1 MRVGHDRSRA
11 TKRDDLEHD
20 IHTPPGSTGGCDL
33 AGARPRDAPALC
45 AWLRDHLALE
55 VPDRALIEGHDA
67 PFDYLC
73 HAFFDGGDDGRG
85 SGPGVRAGV
94 AGSDAVVW
102 ANRGGGKTFLAAV
115 ATLLDLVHKPGI
127 AVRILGGSLDQS
139 KRLYAHLRA
148 LFEGS
153 DLMGMVDGKITQK
166 GLKLRNGSEAQV
178 LAQSQTA
185 VRGTRVQKIRCDE
198 VELFDPEVWEAAQLA
213 TMGKWC
219 GEGDERVWVPGTIE
233 CLSTMHVPYG
243 LMYRIVG
250 EAQRKRDEETERRS
264 GGGAEAGG
272 PSRSASAA
280 PVSVSSSSGTG
291 EGPTRTL
298 FKWGVID
305 VLEKCPPSRDCSV
318 CPLEGA
324 CGGRAKRSGDPV
336 GVGGHLT
343 VADVVQLRRR
353 VGEGTWQAEMLC
365 TRPRRDDCVLPEF
378 DRGRHVI
385 DRFDAP
391 AHGVWI
397 GGMDFGIRAPTVVL
411 WAHADGSGVVR
422 VLGERVV
429 SGEVIASHVAAIRA
443 GGSGAGAP
451 FPVPAWIGVDPAGR
465 QRSEQ
470 TGVSAIEVMKRS
482 GLAVRDRRLGLAA
495 GLDLI
500 RARLA
505 PASGGPTLFVHVSC
519 EKLIESLERYRY
531 PADQPESTTPVKD
544 GSDHA
549 VDALRYMIQNLDA
562 GYRSASGRYV

>member
-1 MRVGHDRSRA
+1 MRGDHIGSAGDGGGDPDGVGCGEIGERPTDA
-11 TKRDDLEHD
+11 T
-20 IHTPPGSTGGCDL
+20 
-33 AGARPRDAPALC
+33 ALR
-45 AWLRDHLALE
+45 AWLREHLGLE
-55 VPDRALIEGHDA
+55 IPTRALIAGHDA

-73 HAFFDGGDDGRG
+73 HAFFDGQGRG
-85 SGPGVRAGV
+85 VRTGMAESLEMS
-94 AGSDAVVW
+94 SDAVVW

-127 AVRILGGSLDQS
+127 SVRILGGSLDQS

-153 DLMGMVDGKITQK
+153 GVQGSALMGMVEGKITQK
-166 GLKLRNGSEAQV
+166 GLRLKNGSEAQV

-219 GEGDERVWVPGTIE
+219 GPEGEQFWVPGTIE

-250 EAQRKRDEETERRS
+250 DARR
-264 GGGAEAGG
+264 
-272 PSRSASAA
+272 AA
-280 PVSVSSSSGTG
+280 DGDG
-291 EGPTRTL
+291 ELGDARTL

-305 VLEKCPPSRDCSV
+305 VLEKCPEERDCSA

-324 CGGRAKRSGDPV
+324 CGGRAKRMGDGTEP
-336 GVGGHLT
+336 GGHLA
-343 VADVVQLRRR
+343 VSDVVQLRSR

-378 DRGRHVI
+378 DRARHVI
-385 DRFDAP
+385 GAFDAGS
-391 AHGVWI
+391 AAAWI

-411 WAHADGSGVVR
+411 WGAVDAGGVVR
-422 VLGERVV
+422 VVGERVV
-429 SGEVIASHVAAIRA
+429 AGEAIASHIEAIRS
-443 GGSGAGAP
+443 GGHGACSGVGGP
-451 FPVPAWIGVDPAGR
+451 FPLPDWLGVDPAGR

-470 TGVSAIEVMKRS
+470 TGVSTIEVMRRA
-482 GLAVRDRRLGLAA
+482 GLVIRDRRLGLSA
-495 GLDLI
+495 GLGLL
-500 RARLA
+500 RARFR
-505 PASGGPTLFVHVSC
+505 PASGGPTLLVHASC
-519 EKLIESLERYRY
+519 ERLIESLERYRY

-562 GYRSASGRYV
+562 GYRSTSGRYV

>member
-1 MRVGHDRSRA
+1 MGTEPGAGDAVDLVDTGDRPE
-11 TKRDDLEHD
+11 TKDDL
-20 IHTPPGSTGGCDL
+20 
-33 AGARPRDAPALC
+33 R
-45 AWLRDHLALE
+45 AWLRAHLGLEIPSKAL
-55 VPDRALIEGHDA
+55 VAGHDA

-73 HAFFDGGDDGRG
+73 HAFFDWRHGEHGERTGVVGAGGD
-85 SGPGVRAGV
+85 PGAFV
-94 AGSDAVVW
+94 ASDAVVW

-127 AVRILGGSLDQS
+127 SVRILGDSLDQS

-153 DLMGMVDGKITQK
+153 ALMGLVEGRITQK
-166 GLKLRNGSEAQV
+166 GLRLKNGSEAQV

-219 GEGDERVWVPGTIE
+219 GGEGEKKIWVPGTIE

-250 EAQRKRDEETERRS
+250 TARRS
-264 GGGAEAGG
+264 GQVDIDDAGARTGDGGADG
-272 PSRSASAA
+272 SAESA
-280 PVSVSSSSGTG
+280 
-291 EGPTRTL
+291 RTL

-305 VLEKCPPSRDCSV
+305 VLDKCRADRDCGS
-318 CPLEGA
+318 CPLEGS
-324 CGGRAKRSGDPV
+324 CGGRAKRDGNAS
-336 GVGGHLT
+336 GGHLA
-343 VADVVQLRRR
+343 VSDVVRLRSR

-385 DRFDAP
+385 EAFDLTGA
-391 AHGVWI
+391 AAWI

-411 WAHADGSGVVR
+411 WGAVDASGVVR
-422 VLGERVV
+422 VVGERVV
-429 SGEVIASHVAAIRA
+429 AGEPIGAHVDAIVGGRAERSGMV
-443 GGSGAGAP
+443 GLQLPGSRL
-451 FPVPAWIGVDPAGR
+451 PALQWIGVDPAGR

-470 TGVSAIEVMKRS
+470 TGVSTIEVMRRS
-482 GLAVRDRRLGLAA
+482 GLAVRDRRLGVAS
-495 GLDLI
+495 GLELL
-500 RARLA
+500 RARLK
-505 PASGGPTLFVHVSC
+505 PASGGPTLFVHAAC

-531 PADQPESTTPVKD
+531 PADQPESTTPLKD

-562 GYRSASGRYV
+562 GYRSSGGRYV

>member
-1 MRVGHDRSRA
+1 VG
-11 TKRDDLEHD
+11 DDN
-20 IHTPPGSTGGCDL
+20 SGGE
-33 AGARPRDAPALC
+33 AGIVGARPIDAAALRE
-45 AWLRDHLALE
+45 WLRAHLGLE
-55 VPDRALIEGHDA
+55 IPDRALIEGHDA

-73 HAFFDGGDDGRG
+73 HAFFDGAHAGR
-85 SGPGVRAGV
+85 PANAGVRTGV

-153 DLMGMVDGKITQK
+153 DLMAMVDGKITQK

-219 GEGDERVWVPGTIE
+219 GEGDARLWVPGTIE

-250 EAQRKRDEETERRS
+250 EAQRKRDEETEGRS
-264 GGGAEAGG
+264 GGGPEASERTRNAALGG
-272 PSRSASAA
+272 ATSPPPRA
-280 PVSVSSSSGTG
+280 G

-305 VLEKCPPSRDCSV
+305 VLEKCPEARVCSA

-324 CGGRAKRSGDPV
+324 CGGRAKRRGEPA

-343 VADVVQLRRR
+343 VPDVVQLRSR

-378 DRGRHVI
+378 DRARHVI

-391 AHGVWI
+391 EHGVWI

-411 WAHADGSGVVR
+411 WAHVDGGGVVR

-429 SGEVIASHVAAIRA
+429 SGEVIASHVGAIRA

-482 GLAVRDRRLGLAA
+482 GLAVRDRRLGLAP

-505 PASGGPTLFVHVSC
+505 PASGGPTLFVSTSC

>member
-1 MRVGHDRSRA
+1 MGAETRTDA
-11 TKRDDLEHD
+11 TPIGE
-20 IHTPPGSTGGCDL
+20 
-33 AGARPRDAPALC
+33 RPRDAASLR
-45 AWLRDHLALE
+45 AWLGEHLGLDI
-55 VPDRALIEGHDA
+55 PDRALVEGHDA

-73 HAFFDGGDDGRG
+73 HAFFDGRPDGRG
-85 SGPGVRAGV
+85 GGSPGDDPAIRAGA

-153 DLMGMVDGKITQK
+153 ALMAMVDGKITQR
-166 GLKLRNGSEAQV
+166 GLRLVNGSEAQV

-219 GEGDERVWVPGTIE
+219 GPEDDPVWVPGTIE

-250 EAQRKRDEETERRS
+250 EAQRRRDEETERRS
-264 GGGAEAGG
+264 GEGAGESGETRGTPSLGAGDS
-272 PSRSASAA
+272 P
-280 PVSVSSSSGTG
+280 P
-291 EGPTRTL
+291 RTL

-305 VLEKCPPSRDCSV
+305 VLERCPPERDCEA
-318 CPLEGA
+318 CPLRGA
-324 CGGRAKRSGDPV
+324 CGGRAKRGGDPV
-336 GVGGHLT
+336 AVGGHLT
-343 VADVVQLRRR
+343 VSDVVQLRGR

-365 TRPRRDDCVLPEF
+365 SRPRRDDCVLPEF
-378 DRGRHVI
+378 DRARHVVG
-385 DRFDAP
+385 RFDP
-391 AHGVWI
+391 PGESGLWI

-411 WAHADGSGVVR
+411 WAHVDESGVLR

-429 SGEVIASHVAAIRA
+429 AGEVIASHVEAIRA
-443 GGSGAGAP
+443 GGSGACAP

-482 GLAVRDRRLGLAA
+482 GLAVRDRRLALAA
-495 GLDLI
+495 GLNLV

-505 PASGGPTLFVHVSC
+505 PASGGPTLFVHASC

-531 PADQPESTTPVKD
+531 PADRPESTVPVKD

-549 VDALRYMIQNLDA
+549 VDALRYMVQNLDA